1 MTTTETEQGKK
12 EGEVTSP
19 PYVSFVTLK
28 NAIEKMARE
37 GGVPSQVDR
46 SYLSNLPGSTQAQLI
61 AAMKWLGLIDAKM
74 MPTDLLEGLVEQ
86 DERDRVETFK
96 AILGERYPAA
106 TALPPL
112 ATQQQLENVFRDM
125 GLTGSTMRKGVA
137 FFLAAAKFSDLAVSP
152 HFKTPR
158 VTNGERKPRKTAD
171 KTGGISARATVGG
184 TAEIQQARGQLHPL
198 IQGLIME
205 LPPPNAAFPKT
216 KQEDWLELARVTF
229 RLIYKADDA
238 APPRVHE
245 EDQEGD
251 SD

>member
-1 MTTTETEQGKK
+1 MSTTEPEVKK

-28 NAIEKMARE
+28 NTIEKMARE

-61 AAMKWLGLIDAKM
+61 AAMKWLGLIDGQMK
-74 MPTDLLEGLVEQ
+74 PTDILDGLVAQ
-86 DERDRVETFK
+86 DERDRKDVFQ

-106 TALPPL
+106 TSLPPL
-112 ATQQQLENVFRDM
+112 ATQQQLENVFREM
-125 GLTGSTMRKGVA
+125 GLSGSTMRKGVA

-158 VTNGERKPRKTAD
+158 VTPTNGERKQRKTAA
-171 KTGGISARATVGG
+171 KTGGVNARATVGG
-184 TAEIQQARGQLHPL
+184 NAEAQQIRSNLHPL
-198 IQGLIME
+198 IQGLIQE
-205 LPPPNAAFPKT
+205 LPPPNAAFPKS

-229 RLIYKADDA
+229 RLIYKADE
-238 APPRVHE
+238 APAPTFADDL
-245 EDQEGD
+245 EDDGD
-251 SD
+251 